1 VVAVAEPRGLVVTG
15 ERVDLTALAADAIDV
30 RIERV

>member
-15 ERVDLTALAADAIDV
+15 ERVDLTALAANAIGV
-30 RIERV
+30 GIERL